1 MGHLEALLACRP
13 CHKTQRVYILN
24 KCPCLLWCSPLRSFP
39 FKKKKKNSPTRCLG
53 HLTLT
58 GSMKKSLSPWPAA
71 INSISHSSLCLS
83 FLSFFRQIHLHER
96 PLILA
101 RRPPGKWE
109 SNQRFHAI
117 LPSPSYVRCGCGKCI
132 INKSAPFPWLKGSTC
147 FNYPAVIWTRSA
159 LCSVTQIFHQRASEI
174 NTALCVQGAVRGQG
188 ETQSDSVFV
197 FPSVWVSPYLSCMAH
212 VVEQKDSVC
221 WQVWTC
227 VYLISYS
234 SADIKGSEDKK
245 ICLP

>member
-1 MGHLEALLACRP
+1 M
-13 CHKTQRVYILN
+13 
-24 KCPCLLWCSPLRSFP
+24 PLFTVMFTLTFIP
-39 FKKKKKNSPTRCLG
+39 FQKKKKSPTRCLG

-117 LPSPSYVRCGCGKCI
+117 LPSPSYVRCSPKAVVSVSLINLPLSHDWRDQHVLI
-132 INKSAPFPWLKGSTC
+132 ILPWFELDQ
-147 FNYPAVIWTRSA
+147 P
-159 LCSVTQIFHQRASEI
+159 
-174 NTALCVQGAVRGQG
+174 CVQ
-188 ETQSDSVFV
+188 
-197 FPSVWVSPYLSCMAH
+197 LH
-212 VVEQKDSVC
+212 K
-221 WQVWTC
+221 
-227 VYLISYS
+227 YS
-234 SADIKGSEDKK
+234 TSERAR
-245 ICLP
+245 